1 LKEQLPVSC
10 TIFNNAPTKMA
21 AHPDAK
27 EANFVNPTTTAI
39 GQASSSRSA
48 LLGHGS
54 LVNIL
59 DPIIKEILEEQ
70 YQKGIIKSSNRKEV
84 LEMVKCMR
92 DRSSHL
98 VVSKY
103 QLSERLA
110 WQ

>member
-1 LKEQLPVSC
+1 
-10 TIFNNAPTKMA
+10 MA

-70 YQKGIIKSSNRKEV
+70 YQKGLKSPATGKKFLR
-84 LEMVKCMR
+84 
-92 DRSSHL
+92 
-98 VVSKY
+98 
-103 QLSERLA
+103 
-110 WQ
+110 W